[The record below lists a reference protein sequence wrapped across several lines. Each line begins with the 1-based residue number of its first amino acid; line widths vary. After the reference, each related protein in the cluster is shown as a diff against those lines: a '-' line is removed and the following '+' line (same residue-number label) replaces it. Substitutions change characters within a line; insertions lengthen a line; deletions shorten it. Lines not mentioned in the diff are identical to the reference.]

1 MRLASEVQLLG
12 PLPRVRF
19 DTSRREPRV
28 VSAPLPLVEVDTV
41 PYSVFPELVGTTV
54 EVRLPVDQGI
64 VEIRHRGEV
73 VVTHR
78 VAAPGSPA
86 VWDPAHRAAAEA
98 IALAPHRRHQVPAP
112 AASAAPAP
120 VVALDLG
127 PGDYEVEEVDLGRY
141 DDGCGCLGM
150 GR

>member
-1 MRLASEVQLLG
+1 M
-12 PLPRVRF
+12 
-19 DTSRREPRV
+19 
-28 VSAPLPLVEVDTV
+28 
-41 PYSVFPELVGTTV
+41 GTTV

-73 VVTHR
+73 VVTHQ

-98 IALAPHRRHQVPAP
+98 IALAPHRRQVAAP
-112 AASAAPAP
+112 AVSAAPAP
-120 VVALDLG
+120 ATPLDLG
-127 PGDYEVEEVDLGRY
+127 PGDYEVEEVDLSRY